1 MGKTQTAANPRE
13 VAQRFRALS
22 DEKRLRILQ
31 LLSGGERCVCE
42 LTEPLEAGQSLLS
55 FHMKTLKEAGLVC
68 DRRDG
73 RWIHYSIVPG
83 ALGELAE
90 ILSSLRE
97 SAEASAG
104 PEPCCD

>member
-1 MGKTQTAANPRE
+1 MTQTQAKTSPQE

-42 LTEPLEAGQSLLS
+42 LTKPLEAGQSLLS
-55 FHMKTLKEAGLVC
+55 FHMKTLKEAGFVS

-73 RWIHYSIVPG
+73 RWIHYSIVPE
-83 ALGELAE
+83 ALGELADA
-90 ILSSLRE
+90 LSSLRE
-97 SAEASAG
+97 TAEANGGAKT
-104 PEPCCD
+104 CCG